1 MIEINNLI
9 KSEPISLFEKLYK
22 KAHNKN
28 QLAIQAACLST
39 NSSKNRIR
47 SRFINIKYIKDNN
60 FIFFTNYESDKA
72 NEIDLN
78 PNVALNFYW
87 NSIDVQVRIEGNITK
102 TSESFSDEHWKKRTK
117 AKNALALSS
126 NQSKKIKS
134 YDLVIKSHSD
144 ALKQENILNRPYYW
158 GGYELK
164 ANYYEFWEGHVSR
177 INKRKVYK
185 IKDNEWQNYILQP

>member
-1 MIEINNLI
+1 MIEINNRI
-9 KSEPISLFEKLYK
+9 NSEPISLFEKLYK
-22 KAHNKN
+22 KANDEN

-39 NSSKNRIR
+39 NSAKNRIR

-72 NEIDLN
+72 NEIDVN

-102 TSESFSDEHWKKRTK
+102 TSDTFSDEHWKKRTK
-117 AKNALALSS
+117 AKNALAVSS

-134 YDLVIKSHSD
+134 YDLVLENHSY
-144 ALKQENILNRPYYW
+144 ALQQENIINRPYYW

-164 ANYYEFWEGHVSR
+164 ANYYEFWEGHISR

-185 IKDNEWQNYILQP
+185 IKGNEWQSFILQP

>member
-102 TSESFSDEHWKKRTK
+102 TSESFSDEHWKK
-117 AKNALALSS
+117 KNK
-126 NQSKKIKS
+126 SKKCFGIIIKS
-134 YDLVIKSHSD
+134 IKKD
-144 ALKQENILNRPYYW
+144 
-158 GGYELK
+158 
-164 ANYYEFWEGHVSR
+164 
-177 INKRKVYK
+177 K
-185 IKDNEWQNYILQP
+185 II